1 MIACIGVGLPL
12 LAAAMHNK
20 THHGMVHSIKTR
32 HGTLR
37 PYFGT
42 DTNPLEGTGQ
52 GSGASP
58 AIWLI
63 YSISLLNAF
72 REFTP
77 GIHVSSPFET
87 LLVVILAIFYVD
99 DGMPGV
105 NDAAEDEATPLPVL
119 LKQAEDATQAW
130 ERLLFASGGALEL
143 SKCFAYVI
151 YWDLSEGRHR
161 LIRPDEIANCVVE
174 GDHFRGPIGLSYGS
188 DHAGNLLV
196 TEDPCWVGRR
206 TLGVRIA
213 PAGDWTDEFNY
224 RRAQSRELALQ
235 IAGSAMAK
243 DTARIGYFM
252 MVCPKLEYPLG
263 ATQFTQQQC
272 DSITSP
278 VLRAS
283 L

>member
-1 MIACIGVGLPL
+1 MYKYARLTRTSLVTVNNDAKSCYDRIIKSLAMIACIGVGLPL
-12 LAAAMHNK
+12 MAASMHNK

-32 HGTLR
+32 QGQLR
-37 PYFGT
+37 PYLGT
-42 DTNPLEGTGQ
+42 DDSPLEGSGQ

-77 GIHVSSPFET
+77 GMHMSSPFET

-105 NDAAEDEATPLPVL
+105 NDALEDEVTPLPVL
-119 LKQAEDATQAW
+119 LQQAEDATQAW

-151 YWDLSEGRHR
+151 YWDLSEGQHR
-161 LIRPDEIANCVVE
+161 LIQPGEIVDCDAKGN
-174 GDHFRGPIGLSYGS
+174 HFRGPIGLTYGNNKER
-188 DHAGNLLV
+188 HLLV
-196 TEDPCWVGRR
+196 TEDPWVGQR

-213 PAGDWTDEFNY
+213 SAGNWTDEF
-224 RRAQSRELALQ
+224 
-235 IAGSAMAK
+235 
-243 DTARIGYFM
+243 
-252 MVCPKLEYPLG
+252 
-263 ATQFTQQQC
+263 
-272 DSITSP
+272 
-278 VLRAS
+278 
-283 L
+283 